1 MAGHQLG
8 EHGVGLQEVC
18 EWHPRPRQGDGGM
31 GCLRGAGLHREERG
45 DLAEG
50 RGGAAEPGHQR
61 PPLGAAHAGHAGVQ
75 GRSRLHC

>member
-1 MAGHQLG
+1 
-8 EHGVGLQEVC
+8 
-18 EWHPRPRQGDGGM
+18 M
-31 GCLRGAGLHREERG
+31 GCLHGAGLHREERG

>member
-1 MAGHQLG
+1 MACHQRR
-8 EHGVGLQEVC
+8 EHGGLQEGC
-18 EWHPRPRQGDGGM
+18 KGHSRPRQGDEGI
-31 GCLRGAGLHREERG
+31 GCLHGAGLHREEHG
-45 DLAEG
+45 VLAEG

>member
-1 MAGHQLG
+1 MVGHQLG

-18 EWHPRPRQGDGGM
+18 EGHPRPRQGDEGVV
-31 GCLRGAGLHREERG
+31 CLHGAGLLREEHG

-50 RGGAAEPGHQR
+50 RGGDAEPCHQR